1 MSRIAIPSVSAGDDI
16 TITNPNTAQTNWIT
30 QSTAINAEN
39 VAEGGI
45 DRRNITVGAVIEQPT
60 SGKLYTSSS
69 SATASVSSL
78 AQFQIA
84 SANVE
89 IGDFTYNSSG
99 TSKLEVVCSFQYGGA
114 ANGTGA
120 ENRFV
125 VQLYYSVG
133 GSGIAISSTERKVS
147 FATQNTPIKGSMT
160 IRHLFAAS
168 TGSVSNL
175 KFHLY
180 AGELVAGGANFTI
193 ENVAF
198 YARLYHC

>member
-1 MSRIAIPSVSAGDDI
+1 MSNVVIPSVSAGDDI
-16 TITNPNTAQTNWIT
+16 TITDPNTAQTNWIT

-39 VAEGGI
+39 ISEGGI
-45 DRRNITVGAVIEQPT
+45 DRRNITVGAVIGQPT
-60 SGKLYTSSS
+60 SGQLYTSSS
-69 SATASVSSL
+69 SSTASYSSL
-78 AQFQIA
+78 AQVVIGGN
-84 SANVE
+84 NVE

-114 ANGTGA
+114 ANSGS
-120 ENRFV
+120 ENRFA
-125 VQLYYSVG
+125 VQLYYTTG
-133 GSGIAISSTERKVS
+133 GSATALASTHRRVS
-147 FATQNTPIKGSMT
+147 YGANLLPIKGSMT

-180 AGELVAGGANFTI
+180 AGELVSGGANLTI